1 MIISIHEKNSLLS
14 IFLTVFI
21 DLIGIGMAIPVITPL
36 LISSNDLF
44 GAGVSLETRNFFLGL
59 LLASYP
65 VFQFFGAPLLGALS
79 DRYGRKKILVISLLG
94 TAIGYILFAIGIV
107 THQLW
112 LLFLSRSLDGFT
124 GGNIATA
131 MSVISDV
138 SEGKDKAKNF
148 GLVGM
153 AFGLGFILGPFLG
166 GILSDPSIWK
176 WFNNATPFW
185 AAALL
190 CIFNITLLVFRFQ
203 ETLKTTIHTKITPLT
218 GFKNVATAWH
228 MPNLRRVFLTIF
240 LLTFGFT
247 FFTQFF
253 QVFLIERFNYSNSQV
268 GNLFAYVGLWMA
280 FTQGVL
286 TRPTLKRF
294 KVESILSA
302 AVLGMIFV
310 FPVIT
315 MVQTSWVLYTIIPFI
330 AIFQGHIQ
338 PTSTAI
344 ISDLAGREAQGEV
357 MGINQSVISLA
368 MVAPPIISGL
378 IAGLHYTLPLFAAS
392 IFTGLGWLVFAN
404 HRKHKT
410 AEQFHV
416 A

>member
-1 MIISIHEKNSLLS
+1 MKKNSLVS

-21 DLIGIGMAIPVITPL
+21 DLIGIGMAIPVITPYL
-36 LISSNDLF
+36 LTSPDLF
-44 GAGVSLETRNFFLGL
+44 RAGTSLETRNIVLGL

-65 VFQFFGAPLLGALS
+65 ILQFFGAPLLGTLS
-79 DRYGRKKILVISLLG
+79 DRYGRKKILLISLIG
-94 TAIGYILFAIGIV
+94 TALGYVLFALGIM
-107 THQLW
+107 TNQLW
-112 LLFLSRSLDGFT
+112 LLFVSRSLDGFT

-138 SEGKDKAKNF
+138 SEGKDKTKNF
-148 GLVGM
+148 GMVGM

-166 GILSDPSIWK
+166 GKLSDPTVLS

-190 CIFNITLLVFRFQ
+190 CLFNIGLLLFRFQ
-203 ETLKTTIHTKITPLT
+203 ETLKTTIHTKITALT
-218 GFKNVATAWH
+218 GFKNVAKAWKLAS
-228 MPNLRRVFLTIF
+228 LRRVFLTIF

-253 QVFLIERFNYSNSQV
+253 QVFLIERFHFSNGQV

-286 TRPTLKRF
+286 TRPSIKRF
-294 KVESILSA
+294 KADAILSA
-302 AVLGMIFV
+302 AVLGMTVV
-310 FPVIT
+310 FLVLTLPKS
-315 MVQTSWVLYTIIPFI
+315 SWLLYTIIPFI

-338 PTSTAI
+338 PTSTSI

-368 MVAPPIISGL
+368 MIAPPIISGV
-378 IAGLHYTLPLFAAS
+378 IAGFHYTLPLIAAS
-392 IFTGLGWLVFAN
+392 IFTFIGWLVFQN
-404 HRKHKT
+404 HRRHT
-410 AEQFHV
+410 TQEQFH
-416 A
+416 AE